1 MVIFM
6 KNIIKDRG
14 GWIEIVEAFVAVLL
28 VAGVILIV
36 LNRGGFQKTEISE
49 KVYQAE
55 LSILREIESNDTL
68 REDIVLAEE
77 PMPVEWGDVRF
88 PTEVKKRIIIRT
100 PNYLTCIGKICNM
113 NQTCVTEETEEGDI
127 YSQAVAII
135 STLQNITFRKLNLF
149 CWTR

>member
-6 KNIIKDRG
+6 RNIIKDRG
-14 GWIEIVEAFVAVLL
+14 GWIEIVEAFVAILL

-36 LNRGGFQKTEISE
+36 LNRGGFQKTDISE

-55 LSILREIESNDTL
+55 LSILREVESNESL
-68 REDIVLAEE
+68 RENIVLAEE
-77 PMPVEWGDVRF
+77 PMPIEWGDVRF
-88 PTEVKKRIIIRT
+88 PIEVKKRIITRT

-113 NQTCVTEETEEGDI
+113 NQTCVTDEAEEGDI
-127 YSQAVAII
+127 YSQAVAIT

-149 CWTR
+149 CWER

>member
-113 NQTCVTEETEEGDI
+113 NQTCVTEETDEGDI